1 MKIFV
6 FLARLTQMQKDE
18 IVERIS
24 REYSLIH
31 SLIAVSI
38 LVLLYLVRLL
48 VFKDWHGRQWLRW
61 TSLIVILEIALYA
74 GPPIAEAI
82 LPSSSALSSAIHAQE
97 LINAGQK

>member
-6 FLARLTQMQKDE
+6 FLAWLTQMQKDE
-18 IVERIS
+18 IAERIS

-38 LVLLYLVRLL
+38 FVLLYLVRLL
-48 VFKDWHGRQWLRW
+48 VFKGWHGRQWLRW
-61 TSLIVILEIALYA
+61 TSLIIILVIALYA

-82 LPSSSALSSAIHAQE
+82 LPSSPALSSAIHAQE
-97 LINAGQK
+97 MINAGQK